1 MRKDQ
6 TVTEARKLDSETL
19 KSQAS
24 RYFDRPSLSS
34 PVFTS
39 DDTLIILDDRSGVP
53 QVSRLHAVTGEI
65 TTVTTFGERVLSM
78 LGSPSGSVVFGMD
91 TGGDE
96 RQQVWH
102 LDGVTDV
109 PRRMTDRP
117 DAMHEPGALSRD
129 GEMVLIK
136 SNARDEATFDIVG
149 LDLATGTTE
158 IWFESAGTAAAVA
171 LSADKRRALFIRANT
186 NLDADLWLIDR
197 STGEFTNLTA
207 HEGEAWLTA
216 AAFTPDEQSVVYLSN
231 DDVEF
236 LRLVQQD
243 LTTGER
249 RTLLEVDGHDVEAFR
264 VSPDGRY
271 LAAAINENGWSRVE
285 LHSLVDRRGPITL
298 GELPR
303 GTVDRFTWS
312 PDGSKVAFGFS
323 TAEDP
328 SSIVVASVSGE
339 FMTISAESPDL
350 RPRTADPELISFRTF
365 DDRQIPGFLL
375 KPEGEGPFPV
385 LVEIHG
391 GPESQRRLQYSSA
404 IPTDQFIQSLGIAV
418 LTLNVR
424 GSTGYGKSY
433 SHLDDKDLRLDSVKD
448 VEAAVAWLR
457 TRDDIIPDR
466 IAVMGQSYGGFMTLA
481 SITFHPDLW
490 TAAVDVVGI
499 ANFVSF
505 LERTGPWRRKHR
517 SEEYGFLEHDRE
529 LLERISP
536 LNHVDR
542 IKVPLFVIH
551 GRNDPRVPLFEA
563 EQIVAALE
571 ERGQEVHLRV
581 FDDEGHGLS
590 KRVNRIDGYAD
601 AAGFLARHL
610 LA

>member
-1 MRKDQ
+1 M
-6 TVTEARKLDSETL
+6 TEARKLDSDSL
-19 KSQAS
+19 KTQAS

-39 DDTLIILDDRSGVP
+39 DNTLVILDDRSGVP
-53 QVSRLHAVTGEI
+53 QVSRLDATTGEI
-65 TTVTTFGERVLSM
+65 TTVTSFGERVLSM
-78 LGSPSGSVVFGMD
+78 LGSPDGSVVFGMD

-96 RQQVWH
+96 RQQVWR
-102 LDGVTDV
+102 LPAGSDLPLQVTS
-109 PRRMTDRP
+109 RP

-129 GEMVLIK
+129 GAMVLIK
-136 SNARDEATFDIVG
+136 SNARDEATFDIVA
-149 LDLATGTTE
+149 LDLDEGTSE
-158 IWFESAGTAAAVA
+158 IWFEDAGTAAAVA
-171 LSADKRRALFIRANT
+171 LSADKQRGLMIRANT

-197 STGEFTNLTA
+197 ARGETTNLTA

-216 AAFTPDEQSVVYLSN
+216 AAFTPDEQSVVYQSN
-231 DDVEF
+231 EDGEF
-236 LRLVQQD
+236 LRLVSQD
-243 LTTGER
+243 LASGER
-249 RTLLEVDGHDVEAFR
+249 QVLLDVPGYDVEAFR
-264 VSPDGRY
+264 ISPDGRF
-271 LAAAINENGWSRVE
+271 LAAAINEHGWSRIE
-285 LHSLVDRRGPITL
+285 LHSLVDRRGPLTL
-298 GELPR
+298 HELPR
-303 GTVDRFTWS
+303 GTVDRFSWS
-312 PDGSKVAFGFS
+312 PDSSKVAFGFS

-328 SSIVVASVSGE
+328 SAIVIASVSGE
-339 FMTISAESPDL
+339 FMTISAERPDQ
-350 RPRTADPELISFRTF
+350 RPQTADPELISFTSF
-365 DDRQIPGFLL
+365 DGRQIPGFLL

-433 SHLDDKDLRLDSVKD
+433 SHLDDKELRLDSVRD
-448 VEAAVAWLR
+448 VEAAVQWLR
-457 TRDDIIPDR
+457 TRDDIVPDR

-536 LNHVDR
+536 LNYVDR
-542 IKVPLFVIH
+542 IRTPLFVIH

-590 KRVNRIDGYAD
+590 KRHNRIDGYAE

>member
-1 MRKDQ
+1 M
-6 TVTEARKLDSETL
+6 TEALKLDGESL
-19 KSQAS
+19 KTQAS

-34 PVFTS
+34 PAFIS
-39 DDTLIILDDRSGVP
+39 DNTMVILDDRSGVP
-53 QVSRLHAVTGEI
+53 QVSRLVATTGEI
-65 TTVTTFGERVLSM
+65 TAVTSFGERVLSL
-78 LGSPSGSVVFGMD
+78 LGSLGGAVIFGMD

-96 RQQVWH
+96 RQQIWR
-102 LDGVTDV
+102 LSTDSDSSLQI
-109 PRRMTDRP
+109 TNRP
-117 DAMHEPGALSRD
+117 DAMHEPGALSSD
-129 GEMVLIK
+129 GSLVLIK
-136 SNARDEATFDIVG
+136 SNARDEATFDIVA
-149 LDLATGTTE
+149 LDLVSGTGD
-158 IWFESAGTAAAVA
+158 IWFQDAGTAAPLA
-171 LSADKRRALFIRANT
+171 LSADKQRALVIRANT

-197 STGEFTNLTA
+197 ASGETRNLTA
-207 HEGEAWLTA
+207 HNGEAWLSA
-216 AAFTPDEQSVVYLSN
+216 AAFAPGEESVDYLSN
-231 DDVEF
+231 DGGEF
-236 LRLVQQD
+236 LRLVRQD
-243 LTTGER
+243 LVSGGR
-249 RTLLEVDGHDVEAFR
+249 RTLLEVPGHDVEAFR
-264 VSPDGRY
+264 IAPNGRY
-271 LAAAINENGWSRVE
+271 LAVAINEHGWSRVE
-285 LHSLVDRRGPITL
+285 LHSLVDRRVPIKLT
-298 GELPR
+298 ELPR

-312 PDGSKVAFGFS
+312 PDSSKVAFGFS

-328 SSIVVASVSGE
+328 SSIVIASATGE
-339 FMTISAESPDL
+339 FMTISAERPDQ
-350 RPRTADPELISFRTF
+350 RPPTATPELISFTTF
-365 DDRQIPGFLL
+365 DDLQIPGFLL
-375 KPEGEGPFPV
+375 KPDGEGPFPV

-433 SHLDDKDLRLDSVKD
+433 SHLDDKDLRLDSVRD
-448 VEAAVAWLR
+448 VEAAVRWLR
-457 TRDDIIPDR
+457 TRDDIIADR
-466 IAVMGQSYGGFMTLA
+466 IAVMGQSYGGFMTLG
-481 SITFHPDLW
+481 SIAFNPDLW

-517 SEEYGFLEHDRE
+517 SEEYGFLDHDRE

-542 IKVPLFVIH
+542 ITAPLFVIH

-590 KRVNRIDGYAD
+590 KRQNRIDGYAE

>member
-1 MRKDQ
+1 M
-6 TVTEARKLDSETL
+6 TEARELESETL
-19 KSQAS
+19 QAQAS
-24 RYFDRPSLSS
+24 RYFDRPSLSA

-39 DDTLIILDDRSGVP
+39 DDTLAILDDRSGVP
-53 QVSRLHAVTGEI
+53 QVSMLNATTGEI
-65 TTVTTFGERVLSM
+65 TTVTSFGERVLS
-78 LGSPSGSVVFGMD
+78 LIGSPQGTIVFGMD

-96 RQQVWH
+96 RQQVWVIPT
-102 LDGVTDV
+102 GAESPAQKTN
-109 PRRMTDRP
+109 RP
-117 DAMHEPGALSRD
+117 DAMHEPGVVASDPSL
-129 GEMVLIK
+129 VLLK
-136 SNARDEATFDIVG
+136 SNARNEATFDIVA
-149 LDLATGTTE
+149 LDLTTGESE
-158 IWFESAGTAAAVA
+158 IWFEDAGTAAPVA
-171 LSADKRRALFIRANT
+171 LTKDRQRALMIRANT

-197 STGEFTNLTA
+197 GSGEATNLTA

-216 AAFTPDEQSVVYLSN
+216 AGFSPDEQSVLYLTN
-231 DDVEF
+231 DGGEF
-236 LRLVQQD
+236 LRLVRHD
-243 LTTGER
+243 LASGDR
-249 RTLLEVDGHDVEAFR
+249 QTLLENPDHDVEAFK

-271 LAAAINENGWSRVE
+271 LAAAFNQHGWSRVE
-285 LHSLVDRRGPITL
+285 IHSLVDRRGPRVL
-298 GELPR
+298 DDLPR
-303 GTVDRFTWS
+303 GTVDRFSWS
-312 PDGSKVAFGFS
+312 PDSSKLSFGFS

-328 SSIVVASVSGE
+328 SGIVIAAPTGE
-339 FMTISAESPDL
+339 FMTISAESPEQ
-350 RPRTADPELISFRTF
+350 RPLTTTPELVSYTSFDGRE
-365 DDRQIPGFLL
+365 IPGFLL
-375 KPEGEGPFPV
+375 RPEGDGPFPV

-433 SHLDDKDLRLDSVKD
+433 SHLDDKDLRLDSVRD

-457 TRDDIIPDR
+457 SRDDIIPDR

-536 LNHVDR
+536 LNYVDR
-542 IKVPLFVIH
+542 ITAPLFVIH

-581 FDDEGHGLS
+581 FVDEGHGLS
-590 KRVNRIDGYAD
+590 KRRNRIDGYAD

>member
-1 MRKDQ
+1 MTDVR
-6 TVTEARKLDSETL
+6 VLDSESL
-19 KSQAS
+19 KMQAS

-34 PVFTS
+34 PVFIG
-39 DDTLIILDDRSGVP
+39 DDTLVILDDRSGVP
-53 QVSRLHAVTGEI
+53 QVSQLDATTGEI
-65 TTVTTFGERVLSM
+65 RSVTSFGERVLS
-78 LGSPSGSVVFGMD
+78 LIGSLSGTIAFGMD
-91 TGGDE
+91 NGGDE
-96 RQQVWH
+96 RQQVWR
-102 LDGVTDV
+102 LSTDSDV
-109 PRRMTDRP
+109 PSQVTHRP

-129 GEMVLIK
+129 GSLVLLK
-136 SNARDEATFDIVG
+136 SNARNESTFDIVA
-149 LDLATGTTE
+149 LDLTTGDSE
-158 IWFESAGTAAAVA
+158 IWLEDAGTAAPVG
-171 LSADKRRALFIRANT
+171 LSQDKRRALVIRANT
-186 NLDADLWLIDR
+186 NLDADLWLLDR
-197 STGEFTNLTA
+197 ETGETTNLTA
-207 HEGEAWLTA
+207 HDGEAWLTA
-216 AAFTPDEQSVVYLSN
+216 AAFSPDEQSVLYLSN
-231 DDVEF
+231 EGGEF
-236 LRLVQQD
+236 LRLVRQD
-243 LTTGER
+243 LATGER
-249 RTLLEVDGHDVEAFR
+249 EVELEDPGHDVEAFR
-264 VSPDGRY
+264 ISPDGRY
-271 LAAAINENGWSRVE
+271 LSAAINEHGWSRVE
-285 LHSLVDRRGPITL
+285 LHSLVDRRGSLTL

-312 PDGSKVAFGFS
+312 PDSSKVAFGFS

-328 SSIVVASVSGE
+328 SAIVVVETSGE
-339 FMTISAESPDL
+339 FVTISAESPDH
-350 RPRTADPELISFRTF
+350 RPQTATPELISFPTF
-365 DDRQIPGFLL
+365 DEREIPSFLL

-517 SEEYGFLEHDRE
+517 SEEYGFLEQDRE

-536 LNHVDR
+536 LNYVDR

-571 ERGQEVHLRV
+571 DRGQEVHLRV

-590 KRVNRIDGYAD
+590 KRRNRIDGYAE